1 VLITALR
8 DVGDHGD
15 FSFSRLP
22 NYPITKSHG
31 SPRSSSPLPFRAL
44 PEHPRRQERNPENV
58 CRVNAASGNSLENS
72 FSVPSVNAQGH
83 NVLLA
88 NGRKFVVETRHVA
101 SKNVTISRN
110 LRDRPSTKRRRP
122 EIMCPVRFR
131 GAWFPKESRS
141 EGQGPGG
148 PPFVF
153 PSTAKK
159 DRVAHSFPEA
169 GGWFSASAKGW
180 EIKSARA
187 ERVSIGWN
195 K

>member
-72 FSVPSVNAQGH
+72 FSVPSCPLWLKRVTFRIPALSRSDGAQRRFLIFPIAKLPNYQIPWLSAILFPSVIASAAGASATAREEPRGC
-83 NVLLA
+83 LP
-88 NGRKFVVETRHVA
+88 RKCSVREFSRQAPLCSFVSFVVKVFDFPLA
-101 SKNVTISRN
+101 L
-110 LRDRPSTKRRRP
+110 LRKHPNACNARL
-122 EIMCPVRFR
+122 
-131 GAWFPKESRS
+131 
-141 EGQGPGG
+141 
-148 PPFVF
+148 
-153 PSTAKK
+153 
-159 DRVAHSFPEA
+159 SF
-169 GGWFSASAKGW
+169 
-180 EIKSARA
+180 
-187 ERVSIGWN
+187 
-195 K
+195 

>member
-1 VLITALR
+1 
-8 DVGDHGD
+8 
-15 FSFSRLP
+15 
-22 NYPITKSHG
+22 
-31 SPRSSSPLPFRAL
+31 
-44 PEHPRRQERNPENV
+44 
-58 CRVNAASGNSLENS
+58 
-72 FSVPSVNAQGH
+72 
-83 NVLLA
+83 
-88 NGRKFVVETRHVA
+88 VVETRHAA